1 MAPLKMNKK
10 LVFLTLLLQFI
21 SCWNGLFA
29 QKKEKEP
36 DNFEALA
43 LKLTKHAT
51 SDSTKVYEIYTWIT
65 NNIQYDYRAF
75 MSGEPYRYQS
85 PELVFTKRKT
95 TCTGY
100 TNLMVGMLKAV
111 GIQAMEVEGFTRDLT
126 LGIDTMLLH
135 ADHSW
140 LTFQINGSWYLCD
153 PTWDAGYVGLIKDTS
168 AAGKTKRWKRF
179 WEKIISIFSKKKK
192 KETLQ
197 KRKKVRYKI
206 GFVRQ
211 ATRNY
216 ISKDP
221 NAFVQSHLPS
231 VAHWQ
236 MKTRPISTKEFTDS
250 LFVFND
256 TLYTDEG
263 TFPYDALNNQYY
275 TLGAENKLLWLSD
288 SVYKY
293 HRLNSSDK
301 AIHAH
306 NYIVAFSRN
315 RNLSSEQK
323 TFLRGIADTVIK
335 HSSIATQL
343 SRMHLVQ
350 KKIEFKQ
357 AFQQERIHQGKQ
369 AKSLAAMN
377 SAFTRSKDIFLRG
390 KNRIQLNE
398 DKTLSNLRQ
407 LNFMKFDSNT
417 KLPDSLSGK
426 YKQVIAN
433 IDTFYDSLKKVQEK
447 TFHIGNQYQAKSDSL
462 TMRIYTLYLNNQ
474 MAIYQSSFINEKRIL
489 ACDDSITQ
497 TISTFERFFIDSM
510 NHLLGN
516 RKSYDLLRKFSVEIR
531 KAEIEIND
539 IALKNKEKQVPAY
552 IALFLQIT

>member
-1 MAPLKMNKK
+1 MNKK
-10 LVFLTLLLQFI
+10 IVFLILLLQLLC
-21 SCWNGLFA
+21 CWNGFFA

-36 DNFEALA
+36 DNFEALT
-43 LKLTKHAT
+43 LKLTKNAT
-51 SDSTKVYEIYTWIT
+51 SDSAKVFEIYTWIT

-85 PELVFTKRKT
+85 PELVFAKRKT

-100 TNLMVGMLKAV
+100 TNLMVAMLKSI
-111 GIQAMEVEGFTRDLT
+111 GIPAMEVEGFTRDLT

-140 LTFQINGSWYLCD
+140 LAFQINGSWYLCD
-153 PTWDAGYVGLIKDTS
+153 PTWDAGYIGLVKDTTS
-168 AAGKTKRWKRF
+168 AEKTKRWKRF
-179 WEKIISIFSKKKK
+179 WEKIVSFFIKKKK
-192 KETLQ
+192 KETVQ
-197 KRKKVRYKI
+197 KRMKARYKI
-206 GFVRQ
+206 GFIRQ

-221 NAFVQSHLPS
+221 NEFVQSHLPS

-236 MKTRPISTKEFTDS
+236 MKTRPISTKEFSDS

-256 TLYTDEG
+256 TLYADEG
-263 TFPYDALNNQYY
+263 TFPHVALNNQYY
-275 TLGAENKLLWLSD
+275 ALGAENKLLWLSD

-306 NYIVAFSRN
+306 NYIVTFSRN
-315 RNLSSEQK
+315 RNLSPEQK
-323 TFLRGIADTVIK
+323 LFLRGMADTVIK
-335 HSSIATQL
+335 HSSIAIQL

-357 AFQQERIHQGKQ
+357 AFQKERMNQSKQ

-390 KNRIQLNE
+390 KSRIKLNE

-407 LNFMKFDSNT
+407 LNFMKFDSKT
-417 KLPDSLSGK
+417 KLPDSLSEK
-426 YKQVIAN
+426 YKHVLTN
-433 IDTFYDSLKKVQEK
+433 IETFYDSLKKVQEK
-447 TFHIGNQYQAKSDSL
+447 TFYIGNQYQAKSDSL
-462 TMRIYTLYLNNQ
+462 TIRIYNC
-474 MAIYQSSFINEKRIL
+474 I
-489 ACDDSITQ
+489 
-497 TISTFERFFIDSM
+497 
-510 NHLLGN
+510 
-516 RKSYDLLRKFSVEIR
+516 
-531 KAEIEIND
+531 
-539 IALKNKEKQVPAY
+539 
-552 IALFLQIT
+552 